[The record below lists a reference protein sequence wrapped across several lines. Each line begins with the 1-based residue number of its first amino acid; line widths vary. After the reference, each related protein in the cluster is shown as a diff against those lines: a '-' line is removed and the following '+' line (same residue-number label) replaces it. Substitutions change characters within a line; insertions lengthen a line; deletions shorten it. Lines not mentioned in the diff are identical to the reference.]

1 MTQALLER
9 LARRGER
16 VTVAAVPWV
25 APVYQAMPHVENT
38 VVLPFTR
45 GALQWSARRAFA
57 KSLAGQF
64 QTAYVCPNSFKSAL
78 IPWFAG
84 IPRRVGYRGEMRF
97 GLLTDALPNPNR
109 NQQNSMVSF
118 YSALSGES
126 VLLEESPSLALDA
139 ALSAQ
144 TWRKFHL
151 EPQAYFVFAPGAE
164 YGPAKRW
171 PISHFASL
179 ARSLRLPIVLLGSG
193 KDSGICEEILHQTRA
208 ETAQS
213 IASGLVLNLA
223 GKTSLIEAF
232 SIIAG
237 AKAVVSNDSGL
248 MHVAAALGVRQ
259 VALFGSSSPLH
270 TPPRNTLAEVIWL
283 KSDPNYQ
290 PALNCAPCFERLC
303 PLGHT
308 RCLVDIQPELVR
320 TRLNA
325 LLE

>member
-1 MTQALLER
+1 
-9 LARRGER
+9 
-16 VTVAAVPWV
+16 
-25 APVYQAMPHVENT
+25 
-38 VVLPFTR
+38 
-45 GALQWSARRAFA
+45 
-57 KSLAGQF
+57 
-64 QTAYVCPNSFKSAL
+64 
-78 IPWFAG
+78 
-84 IPRRVGYRGEMRF
+84 
-97 GLLTDALPNPNR
+97 
-109 NQQNSMVSF
+109 MVSF

-126 VLLEESPSLALDA
+126 GLPDEAPSLVLDA

-151 EPQAYFVFAPGAE
+151 EPQTYFVFAPGAE

-171 PISHFASL
+171 PVSHFASL
-179 ARSLRLPIVLLGSG
+179 ARSLLLPIVLLGSG
-193 KDSGICEEILHQTRA
+193 KDSAICEEILQQTGA
-208 ETAQS
+208 EIGS
-213 IASGLVLNLA
+213 PIPSGLGLNLS

-232 SIIAG
+232 AIIAG
-237 AKAVVSNDSGL
+237 AKAVISNDSGL

-283 KSDPNYQ
+283 KNDPTYQ

-320 TRLNA
+320 TRLTA